1 MDIRVL
7 RYFLAVAREESISR
21 AADVLHITQ
30 PTLSRQMMLLEDE
43 LGAQLFNRTN
53 KITLTE
59 AGVHLKL
66 RAMEIDSLMD
76 MLERDF
82 SARSDVMGQLSIG
95 SGIYSASNE
104 VFSSL
109 QDFSRQFPKV
119 TYKIHTAAADKLKEM
134 LDKGLLDFAIMMEP
148 IDVSRYEYFRL
159 RTKDKW
165 GLLLSAGNPLAGKER
180 ISVPEDLNGIEL
192 LVTGR
197 KAIFN
202 EISSLLGEQARMNI
216 RGYVNLVDN
225 ALPLVENSDW
235 GCLTIDGAAS
245 YLNSE
250 RVVFRPF
257 VPEITSNTVLAWRK
271 YGMSF
276 GVASAF
282 LTYIKQAKLRQE

>member
-21 AADVLHITQ
+21 AADALHITQ

-43 LGAQLFNRTN
+43 LGVQLFNRTN

-82 SARSDVMGQLSIG
+82 SAQSDIMGRLAIG

-104 VFSSL
+104 VFRAL
-109 QDFSRQFPKV
+109 QGFSRQYPKV
-119 TYKIHTAAADKLKEM
+119 TYELHTASADKLKTM
-134 LDKGLLDFAIMMEP
+134 MDKGLLDFAIMQEP

-159 RTKDKW
+159 RIRDKW
-165 GLLLSAGNPLAGKER
+165 GILLSASHPLAAKDS
-180 ISVPEDLNGIEL
+180 ISVQELNGIEL
-192 LVTGR
+192 WATGR
-197 KAIFN
+197 KAVFN
-202 EISSLLGEQARMNI
+202 EISYLLGDHARLNI
-216 RGYVNLVDN
+216 RGYIDLVDN
-225 ALPLVENSDW
+225 ALPLVAGSEM
-235 GCLTIDGAAS
+235 GCLAVDGVAE
-245 YLNSE
+245 YLNPAQI
-250 RVVFRPF
+250 VFRPF
-257 VPEITSNTVLAWRK
+257 AGEITTNTVLAWRK

-282 LTYIKQAKLRQE
+282 LAHIKQVGLRQE

>member
-21 AADVLHITQ
+21 AADALHITQ

-43 LGAQLFNRTN
+43 LGVQLFNRTN

-82 SARSDVMGQLSIG
+82 SAQSDIMGRLAIG

-104 VFSSL
+104 VFRAL
-109 QDFSRQFPKV
+109 QGFSRQYPKV
-119 TYKIHTAAADKLKEM
+119 TYEIHTATADRLKSM

-159 RTKDKW
+159 RTRDKW
-165 GLLLSAGNPLAGKER
+165 GLLLSASHPLAKQAS
-180 ISVPEDLNGIEL
+180 ISVQELNGIEL
-192 LVTGR
+192 LATGR
-197 KAIFN
+197 QAIFN
-202 EISSLLGEQARMNI
+202 EISYLLGEQAKMNI
-216 RGYVNLVDN
+216 RGYVNLMDN

-235 GCLTIDGAAS
+235 GCLTIDGAVS
-245 YLNSE
+245 YLNPE

-257 VPEITSNTVLAWRK
+257 NPVITTNTVLAWRK

-282 LTYIKQAKLRQE
+282 LAYIKQAGLRQE

>member
-119 TYKIHTAAADKLKEM
+119 TYEIHTATADKLKEM

-165 GLLLSAGNPLAGKER
+165 GLLLSAGHPLAGKES
-180 ISVPEDLNGIEL
+180 ISVQDLNGTEL

-216 RGYVNLVDN
+216 RGYVNLMDN

-250 RVVFRPF
+250 RVVFRSL

-282 LTYIKQAKLRQE
+282 LAYVKQARLRQE

>member
-21 AADVLHITQ
+21 AADALHITQ
-30 PTLSRQMMLLEDE
+30 PTLSRQMMMLEDE
-43 LGAQLFNRTN
+43 LGVQLFNRTN

-82 SARSDVMGQLSIG
+82 SAQSDIMGRLAIG
-95 SGIYSASNE
+95 SGVYSASNE
-104 VFSSL
+104 VFRSL
-109 QDFSRQFPKV
+109 QEFSRQFPKV
-119 TYKIHTAAADKLKEM
+119 TYEIHTASADKLKM
-134 LDKGLLDFAIMMEP
+134 MMDKGLLDFAIMQEP

-165 GLLLSAGNPLAGKER
+165 GLLLSASHPLAKNES
-180 ISVPEDLNGIEL
+180 ISVQELNGIEL
-192 LVTGR
+192 LATGR

-202 EISSLLGEQARMNI
+202 EISYLLGDHARLKI
-216 RGYVNLVDN
+216 RGYIDLADN
-225 ALPLVENSDW
+225 ALPLVAGSNV
-235 GCLTIDGAAS
+235 GCLAIDGVAE
-245 YLNSE
+245 YLNPE
-250 RVVFRPF
+250 HIVFRPF
-257 VPEITSNTVLAWRK
+257 DLDIATNTVLAWKK

-282 LTYIKQAKLRQE
+282 LAYIKQAGLRQE